1 MKKAIRYI
9 LLSIT
14 SILLISTIGYSAFLI
29 NQIKDDSSKVIDNTY
44 KVVLHYRDQNNVNL
58 EVSTSIEGLEEDSYF
73 DLPVLN
79 YETLVFSGWSLYES
93 RSSSIDLKSI
103 NIKYV
108 KENYNDVSINDKT
121 LNLYSIINNIDENHV
136 LLKINDNTSTPLTY
150 YMKTEAKLFNLFNIR
165 YVYPSIFVNIT
176 INEVNY
182 NINDMFDLTSYGG
195 KTLEVFVT
203 TI

>member
-136 LLKINDNTSTPLTY
+136 LLKINDNTSTSLTY

>member
-165 YVYPSIFVNIT
+165 YVYPSTFVNIT

>member
-1 MKKAIRYI
+1 M
-9 LLSIT
+9 
-14 SILLISTIGYSAFLI
+14 I

-165 YVYPSIFVNIT
+165 YVYPSTFVNIT